1 MKFVG
6 TKLYYDTY
14 QMFGTSDIEK
24 QIVIWENGEI
34 IKTSIQ
40 KNIDFI
46 KNRTQESDEE
56 DGIVRFNDCLRFL
69 NR

>member
-1 MKFVG
+1 
-6 TKLYYDTY
+6 
-14 QMFGTSDIEK
+14 MFGTSDIEK